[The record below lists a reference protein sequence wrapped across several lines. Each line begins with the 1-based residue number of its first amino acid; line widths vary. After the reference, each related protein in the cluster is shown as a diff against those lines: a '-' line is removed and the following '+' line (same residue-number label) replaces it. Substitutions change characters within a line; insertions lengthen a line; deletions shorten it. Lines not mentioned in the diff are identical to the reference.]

1 VSPVDAIPVITA
13 NFVKSRLEIIF
24 HSQRDTSNWIAATL
38 NKILVELLA
47 LR

>member
-1 VSPVDAIPVITA
+1 MTA